1 MGKQGRGSYQ
11 GQWSD
16 AAWQSSPAWSVWP
29 GAWPKKG
36 QRDGGAKGQGK
47 HRFPSYDADW
57 EEQGAHITVL
67 EERRMQPAATP
78 TLSNVVQQTVNASRK
93 AEQRVAKLK
102 KAITSKEEKWR
113 AYQIAMKAAYNR
125 EQQRCEKDQQRLQA
139 ELASAMQEE
148 EEAHQ
153 LLATAAAE
161 YAKMGKDTPSG
172 DSEWEQFLGRSS
184 APAENS
190 VQSLSRQLEEAIQ
203 RRMQTVDGHQQGSRP
218 APGLH
223 RPEGHVTTTSAP
235 NPPVPPPT
243 YDTRHFMRRCQ
254 REGHIL
260 PARWW
265 TRGLLPYIRVNGALA
280 MLASLLH
287 KFHQEQEFS
296 LKYDDA
302 SGEEHEASQLC
313 LGSETCADSELL
325 VGLDGLNSIGLGVA
339 YWNWSVPVPARV
351 LDHPDIPVP
360 PHAEE
365 LPDDSDRPVY
375 PDYVHDR
382 VTYGECLAV
391 GRRHDIEV
399 VSSNF
404 SLLARQQN
412 GGARYTSGDATGDV
426 PACMLQPPARP
437 YQLLPGG
444 CQRLE
449 DLRSVTIA
457 LGGAWPFHS
466 PFNGRVPGTLRDS
479 EEEDSAPHP
488 HLCWV
493 QVLVLKCLY
502 VPEKLSVAI
511 GLPATPLEATTV
523 IQGAR
528 PLTLSRDFPHLIA
541 AAPQPFSEACVYI
554 ANPSWYGFDMVACAD
569 LTCIDGRIFA
579 VRLPDYAD
587 RRVVLAHVDLPP
599 GSHITVYVGFL
610 EAPLQDGV
618 PLHLFP
624 GVTLRF
630 LPDDQPPAPALAI
643 SEMLQSMAF
652 LNTEGVNPEVA
663 PADYYCLVLRYSYK
677 LFRADNLLPWQYR
690 ERFAGAIGCT
700 ASQVSIFPATPRAI
714 DVAIEGCPC
723 RTALAV
729 VPTSFVTE
737 EVNSYCFLVDA
748 RPILQGWMCFR
759 TRTSPIGAALVL
771 RELNAE
777 APLGLRATLD
787 DVATLDALIDVGPGQ
802 ILVARYIP
810 LEDLPNLGDPVGHP
824 GEVEWELLPPIHPTD
839 ESSDDSNPPQ
849 EESMEGNYQVLVP
862 CMLFMTDYCPEL
874 YEVALYLPAEP
885 DELVDGV
892 LDARSQ
898 QRQENS
904 PCPHFVRPQPDTAF
918 ASLLMLPL
926 WPVEHCVVLV
936 DGRTV
941 DQRLFA
947 ICLAPLIDRR
957 SLLIA
962 AAYEPDQPLDVYVR
976 DSPWPLRAD
985 TAIPLYTGDLVVVTF
1000 STQLAPGTGHL
1011 IQMLGSPDSWDSAAV
1026 PVEPTVRFTL
1036 ILQES
1041 DSFLIANHSHE
1052 LDGVE
1057 SSDSVDSID
1066 ARTAE
1071 HLGIDEGDLILYAA
1085 FPGVDDHWERG
1096 RPVDRVLIAIRHP
1109 QGLAGTDTRTACVID
1124 ARPIFMGIQGSAL
1137 SGRVLDCSTLIDRLV
1152 HFCPVGFV
1160 VTITGGASG
1169 IALPNGLREV
1179 QNGTVL
1185 SVHFRAMDTAIVSS
1199 YDAADASPTT
1209 DGPPSRNR
1217 ASALPLVLFAPGADW
1232 LDVSLGRG
1240 QRRRHTCGS
1249 CRLLPSRE
1257 PMRTCLVSAA
1267 AFMQFNLSMAS
1278 KQSDLYCSSMW
1289 AASPCHDVYCIRP
1302 WCLTSAVV
1310 SLSAA
1315 FLRALIGAGTLW
1327 GFLGLLSL
1335 VWILISRAQQHG
1347 RKPSGCAKTVPA
1359 ASPPSRSDNR
1369 QRRSRH
1375 NGPSHW
1381 QGPPQGHGAGSG
1393 APSPSDTNEDPD
1405 PANQVHTI
1413 DPPHVSTETGFGTRV
1428 PFLIYSHEYG
1438 PEQVVARLV
1447 LPARVR
1453 EAWAAL
1459 EQRRTASAQRRSP
1472 RLIPVFPQPR
1482 DGVACVLALPH
1493 WDFEGVPVLVDC
1505 HVAPAKLF
1513 CALLPGWILRESF
1526 LQYLGIPIDL
1536 PCHVFLRDIPWP
1548 LQAGAYLFPQ
1558 SGDLVTVHIPPAAPG
1573 PPVELSQLLEPDHVW
1588 DFTFDPPGNSGD
1600 INWVLSD
1607 GIHVALPLLG
1617 DSFALS
1623 SAHTA
1628 EALGLEAGQFTLV
1641 PALPAIEDHAR
1652 LGINSQRVF
1661 AACRT
1666 DSSSDGS
1673 RVPYILDQRPIL
1685 LHMYMALAT
1694 DGILDV
1700 GNSQTTMA
1708 TIIAVSHQALS
1719 SQSSSTPTIY
1729 ERSFLPLIQNLLL
1742 WMLSLLTVLLIPTDG
1757 DTMLDIPVCPLRMEE
1772 QVVPAK
1778 PLPLPQLQLLLH
1790 FPSLRL
1796 LCKTEM
1802 RQLIGHIL
1810 PSLSGNKFCG
1820 VWFAPSPVGFSC
1832 CSPSCLVRLSV
1843 LLFHELSSQIASFGG
1858 DLPAQ
1863 LMAYVNRRLHFV
1875 QKFQVPLALVTGLS
1889 LPPVEADK
1897 DLASC
1902 LNLRHRHQA
1911 DGCSPDI
1918 GDATGPTDQALDLR
1932 LFDYL
1937 PSAITVDL
1945 SHVSLPLQQ
1954 SIDQVLQWT
1963 FQGSWAL
1970 TSALPADIQLHP
1982 AARRLLALC
1991 PPGELERQERISI
2004 FTDGSY
2010 GKGCPA
2016 NELADSLAKY
2026 AGWRQNAIKLWAYL
2040 ALTFRVLPPNRIYDI
2055 AWANSAETQKSF
2067 CLVPPSGSWVDYTLD
2082 WGQPRVDHFG
2092 ICLDV
2097 FFHVRVG
2104 TQNRQISSNLDREAM
2119 ASVEGQQILR
2129 QICSTIPLQ
2138 PWATDVHRHY
2148 LAIEKYLSQ
2157 ALAVSFPSKRG
2168 VCRSSHFSAAT
2179 WDLRQKR
2186 VWLRKQVAWER
2197 THSNLVEAQ
2206 AALYSWRHGQRLI
2219 VGRVTTLFPCIAAL
2233 RRQHGLVADLQ
2244 TTRRSLRQS
2253 IRRDVSLRIQAT
2265 AAEAAALP
2273 CADVVARLRP
2283 LLGPSK
2289 RRVKQRKA
2297 LLSVCH
2303 PDGQPAQSATEVEDI
2318 WIGHFGSIEDG
2329 ARVDPVSFVRDIQ
2342 QKQNSRDLD
2351 CYSLDASTVPSRIEL
2366 EQALRQTQTG
2376 RAVGLDHVPGEL
2388 LHFAASSA
2396 SRALYQLFIKTALRA
2411 SEPIQFK
2418 GGALHAV
2425 WKGKSSPAFCSSHRG
2440 ILVSSTVG
2448 KAFHRIARSRAVPAL
2463 RNVATEMQIGGLPTF
2478 PVVLASHFVRLFQS
2492 GARDRQHSHGLMFL
2506 DLREAFYRVV
2516 RPLLVGSECSDEQIA
2531 AAVKAMQLPAGVM
2544 HELHAHIKQS
2554 SAARDAG
2561 ASDWA
2566 DLAITDALTGTWFR
2580 FQSGQQVVQTGIGSR
2595 PGDNLADI
2603 CFSFIFAKVLRS
2615 VQESLSQYDLTP
2627 VLPWSQD
2634 MPGSVL
2640 PVAADV
2646 GCSIPALDA
2655 TWMDD
2660 ATFLVRS
2667 PTSHALP
2674 TVMAT
2679 TGAAVVD
2686 ACVGRA
2692 LLPNLDKGKT
2702 EFIACPLGPG
2712 SRQVRKDLFADRD
2725 PSIRLGSRLWQDSRV
2740 SLVSSYRHL
2749 GGIIH
2754 HDSSLIR
2761 ELKQRAALAWKAFNT
2776 RKRQIFGSPR
2786 VSRKDKVVLF
2796 ESLVLSI
2803 LLYGAGSWDQLSTR
2817 EESILASAYH
2827 GMCFHM
2833 LRPAFSYDEALH
2845 LGGSRV
2851 LALLELPSISTLLHV
2866 ARLRHLLSVVRT
2878 AVPVMWA
2885 MLHWQGR
2892 WLGSVRSSL
2901 NWLWSCIDGGS
2912 QFQSWETAWTQW
2924 KGVCHDR
2931 PKLWKGWIRKAQAQA
2946 TLQEAWLGAETH
2958 HLGLLARQLRIAGAK
2973 LPALPQSS
2981 GPVRH
2986 CCAPCQQTFA
2996 THQAWSVHAFKRHG
3010 IVGEYRHV
3018 LSGTQCQACLRH
3030 FTTHIKLCRHLQHF
3044 SSCRRSLQARGFRCV
3059 PEPGIGNRN
3068 AVDEGKFQAPSL
3080 QAQGPMPLPEVGDW
3094 DDYLDRPSIE
3104 VLECLTH
3111 ITHGLQPEDIKHD
3124 LVWERARIAFS
3135 SVCLPNKKIVA
3146 TALQW
3151 ESILVALPEP
3161 VSGSACPLLAVAR
3174 WIMTEDPVDW
3184 LVPNPVDRHA
3194 PVATFRDARQTLAH
3208 LDLSPLRFPSGDE
3221 WDRPFAIRVGPG
3233 DWLSRH
3239 SRDMASSID
3248 FSHEECLD
3256 LIGCGA
3262 VPSFFEDVSEGV
3274 VFILSTLGLP
3284 HWSEMP
3290 VLPVRRRSILAQLQK
3305 ATFASDLVRFALRL
3319 WLWGVPTAFLCPAGY
3334 SCFPESFSGLSGLAC
3349 SRLGDAEV
3357 WRSANFDWEPFCFTL
3372 SN

>member
-1 MGKQGRGSYQ
+1 M
-11 GQWSD
+11 
-16 AAWQSSPAWSVWP
+16 
-29 GAWPKKG
+29 
-36 QRDGGAKGQGK
+36 
-47 HRFPSYDADW
+47 
-57 EEQGAHITVL
+57 I
-67 EERRMQPAATP
+67 
-78 TLSNVVQQTVNASRK
+78 
-93 AEQRVAKLK
+93 
-102 KAITSKEEKWR
+102 
-113 AYQIAMKAAYNR
+113 
-125 EQQRCEKDQQRLQA
+125 
-139 ELASAMQEE
+139 
-148 EEAHQ
+148 
-153 LLATAAAE
+153 
-161 YAKMGKDTPSG
+161 
-172 DSEWEQFLGRSS
+172 
-184 APAENS
+184 
-190 VQSLSRQLEEAIQ
+190 
-203 RRMQTVDGHQQGSRP
+203 
-218 APGLH
+218 
-223 RPEGHVTTTSAP
+223 
-235 NPPVPPPT
+235 
-243 YDTRHFMRRCQ
+243 
-254 REGHIL
+254 
-260 PARWW
+260 
-265 TRGLLPYIRVNGALA
+265 
-280 MLASLLH
+280 
-287 KFHQEQEFS
+287 
-296 LKYDDA
+296 
-302 SGEEHEASQLC
+302 EASQLC

-339 YWNWSVPVPARV
+339 YWNWSVPVPVGCKSLLHNFQSPDRFCTWIGSCCTVQLLASCAKRFSKLFGDFASASIESCLGEPFSAGAPWPGPVDLQVFFDQLCYLQFDRTSRAHWACELLQVPVLHTPPWDFDVCVQKSWIGCSGPATTVAPAGDRVSSLWPRLCWALFRPAANFFSQSVALVQKSRIGCSGSATIIIGYCTSRPALLWDLVPHSSPSLRWGKEVAPISWLLSFGSKFSSPPCDRMRVHKSRIGCSGSATAPASMGLYEALLWLSLYLPTFFLQLLLASCFVLLRVFLIQLGFRRCIPGRCFLAPFQGPHCNVLLAWGRISCVYPHAHGILPRDRRSTAGARKAKQLHGNRLPPSLCWSAWLLAFLSCPVQVWAAPKPWGEAVDIILETVRLFPDPMPDDRQSAGSNVPFWARPGFQPECISEPPTEARV

-365 LPDDSDRPVY
+365 LPDDSDRSFVQAYCFVMSPRYQAEVVPLQLGIPTDMQTFSTQVRRSLNSLRLRFVSEIIPTVPQLSSEFASVLVVPKWLNASNRQVIVFDLRACGGPVY

-391 GRRHDIEV
+391 GRRHDIEDCAVYAQGHTQPLCSGSSFLAFPGGV
-399 VSSNF
+399 VQFQPAGTPAEWRSPLHVRLDRPNDWLGDPNIPDEEVEWPLYVSHHDAFSLYSADRFPGESAAQAIAGLVDRRPGEALFVTSPGQQLEDVCVRGVSCRDVMAVFPVTPSADRTGALVFLDFRQLGLEVTHLYLDQSAVSPTDVILRHHLRPPPGFKITCWPRPDHTGRIPVVEGDILLFGYVPDSWDSDDELDSDSSDSSSNPA
-404 SLLARQQN
+404 SD
-412 GGARYTSGDATGDV
+412 TSSPRASRAASPPPGEPSRAPLRPAVGPADTHRADRSRSPRGSGDRHAHGDHAADVTRSPPSSVAPAVKGDATGDV
-426 PACMLQPPARP
+426 PACMLQPPARMFVRKWSSGTRQQAIADGTP
-437 YQLLPGG
+437 EITSVTGLPAHAQALPTFPLVSEALSALAWWLPKAHTTLLADQPESELEWAHRLLEHKVLIEPGSSSPDSRR
-444 CQRLE
+444 RLE

-1700 GNSQTTMA
+1700 AAVCRRVSWLCPRKYHVRLLGGQFSDDHGNHYRRVTPGTVITVEFHPDYLREVFSASHTESFALDAEPFDSAIDPNRWGHHAGHSSMPPADGGTGGTSQAPASTAAPTA
-1708 TIIAVSHQALS
+1708 APFSLTASSVQDRDAPANRAHPALFIWQQVLWGLVCSIPCRLLVLLSILS
-1719 SQSSSTPTIY
+1719 SEVVGAPLPRVELSDSQLWGGFAGPVDGIRQQETALCSEIPSATCVGHRPVPTPC
-1729 ERSFLPLIQNLLL
+1729 RSRQGFGLLL
-1742 WMLSLLTVLLIPTDG
+1742 EPTPPASG
-1757 DTMLDIPVCPLRMEE
+1757 LDIGHCYTLLEECIADQSCPAFWLTST
-1772 QVVPAK
+1772 
-1778 PLPLPQLQLLLH
+1778 LLETVIEH
-1790 FPSLRL
+1790 FA
-1796 LCKTEM
+1796 T
-1802 RQLIGHIL
+1802 
-1810 PSLSGNKFCG
+1810 
-1820 VWFAPSPVGFSC
+1820 
-1832 CSPSCLVRLSV
+1832 
-1843 LLFHELSSQIASFGG
+1843 
-1858 DLPAQ
+1858 
-1863 LMAYVNRRLHFV
+1863 
-1875 QKFQVPLALVTGLS
+1875 
-1889 LPPVEADK
+1889 
-1897 DLASC
+1897 
-1902 LNLRHRHQA
+1902 QA

-2010 GKGCPA
+2010 GKGIA
-2016 NELADSLAKY
+2016 SWAFVVLGASEGRTHFLGWA
-2026 AGWRQNAIKLWAYL
+2026 AGRVPTDPSDPLFLCHCRQHALSGEQTALFWATVW
-2040 ALTFRVLPPNRIYDI
+2040 ALQSPHNVPVQMFSD
-2055 AWANSAETQKSF
+2055 
-2067 CLVPPSGSWVDYTLD
+2067 CLVAL
-2082 WGQPRVDHFG
+2082 
-2092 ICLDV
+2092 
-2097 FFHVRVG
+2097 
-2104 TQNRQISSNLDREAM
+2104 
-2119 ASVEGQQILR
+2119 QQAQGLYGW
-2129 QICSTIPLQ
+2129 STS
-2138 PWATDVHRHY
+2138 D
-2148 LAIEKYLSQ
+2148 
-2157 ALAVSFPSKRG
+2157 
-2168 VCRSSHFSAAT
+2168 
-2179 WDLRQKR
+2179 DL
-2186 VWLRKQVAWER
+2186 E
-2197 THSNLVEAQ
+2197 
-2206 AALYSWRHGQRLI
+2206 AALP
-2219 VGRVTTLFPCIAAL
+2219 T
-2233 RRQHGLVADLQ
+2233 
-2244 TTRRSLRQS
+2244 
-2253 IRRDVSLRIQAT
+2253 SLRI
-2265 AAEAAALP
+2265 
-2273 CADVVARLRP
+2273 
-2283 LLGPSK
+2283 
-2289 RRVKQRKA
+2289 
-2297 LLSVCH
+2297 H
-2303 PDGQPAQSATEVEDI
+2303 
-2318 WIGHFGSIEDG
+2318 
-2329 ARVDPVSFVRDIQ
+2329 
-2342 QKQNSRDLD
+2342 
-2351 CYSLDASTVPSRIEL
+2351 
-2366 EQALRQTQTG
+2366 
-2376 RAVGLDHVPGEL
+2376 
-2388 LHFAASSA
+2388 
-2396 SRALYQLFIKTALRA
+2396 
-2411 SEPIQFK
+2411 
-2418 GGALHAV
+2418 
-2425 WKGKSSPAFCSSHRG
+2425 
-2440 ILVSSTVG
+2440 
-2448 KAFHRIARSRAVPAL
+2448 
-2463 RNVATEMQIGGLPTF
+2463 
-2478 PVVLASHFVRLFQS
+2478 
-2492 GARDRQHSHGLMFL
+2492 
-2506 DLREAFYRVV
+2506 
-2516 RPLLVGSECSDEQIA
+2516 
-2531 AAVKAMQLPAGVM
+2531 
-2544 HELHAHIKQS
+2544 
-2554 SAARDAG
+2554 
-2561 ASDWA
+2561 
-2566 DLAITDALTGTWFR
+2566 
-2580 FQSGQQVVQTGIGSR
+2580 
-2595 PGDNLADI
+2595 
-2603 CFSFIFAKVLRS
+2603 
-2615 VQESLSQYDLTP
+2615 
-2627 VLPWSQD
+2627 
-2634 MPGSVL
+2634 
-2640 PVAADV
+2640 
-2646 GCSIPALDA
+2646 
-2655 TWMDD
+2655 
-2660 ATFLVRS
+2660 
-2667 PTSHALP
+2667 
-2674 TVMAT
+2674 
-2679 TGAAVVD
+2679 
-2686 ACVGRA
+2686 
-2692 LLPNLDKGKT
+2692 
-2702 EFIACPLGPG
+2702 
-2712 SRQVRKDLFADRD
+2712 
-2725 PSIRLGSRLWQDSRV
+2725 
-2740 SLVSSYRHL
+2740 
-2749 GGIIH
+2749 
-2754 HDSSLIR
+2754 
-2761 ELKQRAALAWKAFNT
+2761 
-2776 RKRQIFGSPR
+2776 
-2786 VSRKDKVVLF
+2786 
-2796 ESLVLSI
+2796 
-2803 LLYGAGSWDQLSTR
+2803 
-2817 EESILASAYH
+2817 
-2827 GMCFHM
+2827 
-2833 LRPAFSYDEALH
+2833 
-2845 LGGSRV
+2845 
-2851 LALLELPSISTLLHV
+2851 
-2866 ARLRHLLSVVRT
+2866 
-2878 AVPVMWA
+2878 
-2885 MLHWQGR
+2885 
-2892 WLGSVRSSL
+2892 
-2901 NWLWSCIDGGS
+2901 
-2912 QFQSWETAWTQW
+2912 
-2924 KGVCHDR
+2924 
-2931 PKLWKGWIRKAQAQA
+2931 
-2946 TLQEAWLGAETH
+2946 
-2958 HLGLLARQLRIAGAK
+2958 
-2973 LPALPQSS
+2973 
-2981 GPVRH
+2981 
-2986 CCAPCQQTFA
+2986 
-2996 THQAWSVHAFKRHG
+2996 
-3010 IVGEYRHV
+3010 
-3018 LSGTQCQACLRH
+3018 
-3030 FTTHIKLCRHLQHF
+3030 
-3044 SSCRRSLQARGFRCV
+3044 
-3059 PEPGIGNRN
+3059 
-3068 AVDEGKFQAPSL
+3068 
-3080 QAQGPMPLPEVGDW
+3080 
-3094 DDYLDRPSIE
+3094 
-3104 VLECLTH
+3104 
-3111 ITHGLQPEDIKHD
+3111 
-3124 LVWERARIAFS
+3124 
-3135 SVCLPNKKIVA
+3135 
-3146 TALQW
+3146 
-3151 ESILVALPEP
+3151 
-3161 VSGSACPLLAVAR
+3161 
-3174 WIMTEDPVDW
+3174 
-3184 LVPNPVDRHA
+3184 
-3194 PVATFRDARQTLAH
+3194 
-3208 LDLSPLRFPSGDE
+3208 
-3221 WDRPFAIRVGPG
+3221 
-3233 DWLSRH
+3233 
-3239 SRDMASSID
+3239 
-3248 FSHEECLD
+3248 
-3256 LIGCGA
+3256 
-3262 VPSFFEDVSEGV
+3262 
-3274 VFILSTLGLP
+3274 
-3284 HWSEMP
+3284 
-3290 VLPVRRRSILAQLQK
+3290 
-3305 ATFASDLVRFALRL
+3305 
-3319 WLWGVPTAFLCPAGY
+3319 
-3334 SCFPESFSGLSGLAC
+3334 
-3349 SRLGDAEV
+3349 
-3357 WRSANFDWEPFCFTL
+3357 
-3372 SN
+3372 

>member
-1 MGKQGRGSYQ
+1 MNWVATWTRTGTLPWLWVQLEAIR
-11 GQWSD
+11 
-16 AAWQSSPAWSVWP
+16 SPAFWPCQVGQSFVDTQRRDSFSPLSEAECYQAVGLSGPDLSSTAPKQVKVFLRLLSVNVQSIADQTDTREARDVDP
-29 GAWPKKG
+29 GFRG
-36 QRDGGAKGQGK
+36 
-47 HRFPSYDADW
+47 
-57 EEQGAHITVL
+57 
-67 EERRMQPAATP
+67 
-78 TLSNVVQQTVNASRK
+78 
-93 AEQRVAKLK
+93 
-102 KAITSKEEKWR
+102 R
-113 AYQIAMKAAYNR
+113 ARYLR
-125 EQQRCEKDQQRLQA
+125 EQLVQLKVHVSALQ
-139 ELASAMQEE
+139 
-148 EEAHQ
+148 EA
-153 LLATAAAE
+153 
-161 YAKMGKDTPSG
+161 
-172 DSEWEQFLGRSS
+172 RS
-184 APAENS
+184 
-190 VQSLSRQLEEAIQ
+190 
-203 RRMQTVDGHQQGSRP
+203 
-218 APGLH
+218 
-223 RPEGHVTTTSAP
+223 
-235 NPPVPPPT
+235 
-243 YDTRHFMRRCQ
+243 
-254 REGHIL
+254 RE
-260 PARWW
+260 
-265 TRGLLPYIRVNGALA
+265 
-280 MLASLLH
+280 
-287 KFHQEQEFS
+287 
-296 LKYDDA
+296 D
-302 SGEEHEASQLC
+302 
-313 LGSETCADSELL
+313 
-325 VGLDGLNSIGLGVA
+325 
-339 YWNWSVPVPARV
+339 
-351 LDHPDIPVP
+351 
-360 PHAEE
+360 
-365 LPDDSDRPVY
+365 
-375 PDYVHDR
+375 
-382 VTYGECLAV
+382 
-391 GRRHDIEV
+391 
-399 VSSNF
+399 
-404 SLLARQQN
+404 
-412 GGARYTSGDATGDV
+412 
-426 PACMLQPPARP
+426 
-437 YQLLPGG
+437 
-444 CQRLE
+444 
-449 DLRSVTIA
+449 
-457 LGGAWPFHS
+457 
-466 PFNGRVPGTLRDS
+466 
-479 EEEDSAPHP
+479 
-488 HLCWV
+488 
-493 QVLVLKCLY
+493 
-502 VPEKLSVAI
+502 
-511 GLPATPLEATTV
+511 TTV
-523 IQGAR
+523 I
-528 PLTLSRDFPHLIA
+528 
-541 AAPQPFSEACVYI
+541 SE
-554 ANPSWYGFDMVACAD
+554 
-569 LTCIDGRIFA
+569 
-579 VRLPDYAD
+579 
-587 RRVVLAHVDLPP
+587 
-599 GSHITVYVGFL
+599 SHI
-610 EAPLQDGV
+610 
-618 PLHLFP
+618 
-624 GVTLRF
+624 R
-630 LPDDQPPAPALAI
+630 
-643 SEMLQSMAF
+643 
-652 LNTEGVNPEVA
+652 
-663 PADYYCLVLRYSYK
+663 YCSAK
-677 LFRADNLLPWQYR
+677 
-690 ERFAGAIGCT
+690 
-700 ASQVSIFPATPRAI
+700 
-714 DVAIEGCPC
+714 
-723 RTALAV
+723 
-729 VPTSFVTE
+729 
-737 EVNSYCFLVDA
+737 
-748 RPILQGWMCFR
+748 
-759 TRTSPIGAALVL
+759 
-771 RELNAE
+771 
-777 APLGLRATLD
+777 
-787 DVATLDALIDVGPGQ
+787 
-802 ILVARYIP
+802 
-810 LEDLPNLGDPVGHP
+810 
-824 GEVEWELLPPIHPTD
+824 
-839 ESSDDSNPPQ
+839 
-849 EESMEGNYQVLVP
+849 
-862 CMLFMTDYCPEL
+862 
-874 YEVALYLPAEP
+874 
-885 DELVDGV
+885 
-892 LDARSQ
+892 
-898 QRQENS
+898 
-904 PCPHFVRPQPDTAF
+904 
-918 ASLLMLPL
+918 
-926 WPVEHCVVLV
+926 
-936 DGRTV
+936 
-941 DQRLFA
+941 
-947 ICLAPLIDRR
+947 
-957 SLLIA
+957 
-962 AAYEPDQPLDVYVR
+962 
-976 DSPWPLRAD
+976 
-985 TAIPLYTGDLVVVTF
+985 
-1000 STQLAPGTGHL
+1000 
-1011 IQMLGSPDSWDSAAV
+1011 DSAGN
-1026 PVEPTVRFTL
+1026 FGC
-1036 ILQES
+1036 
-1041 DSFLIANHSHE
+1041 E
-1052 LDGVE
+1052 LWF
-1057 SSDSVDSID
+1057 S
-1066 ARTAE
+1066 
-1071 HLGIDEGDLILYAA
+1071 
-1085 FPGVDDHWERG
+1085 
-1096 RPVDRVLIAIRHP
+1096 
-1109 QGLAGTDTRTACVID
+1109 
-1124 ARPIFMGIQGSAL
+1124 
-1137 SGRVLDCSTLIDRLV
+1137 
-1152 HFCPVGFV
+1152 
-1160 VTITGGASG
+1160 
-1169 IALPNGLREV
+1169 
-1179 QNGTVL
+1179 
-1185 SVHFRAMDTAIVSS
+1185 
-1199 YDAADASPTT
+1199 
-1209 DGPPSRNR
+1209 
-1217 ASALPLVLFAPGADW
+1217 
-1232 LDVSLGRG
+1232 
-1240 QRRRHTCGS
+1240 
-1249 CRLLPSRE
+1249 RLLP
-1257 PMRTCLVSAA
+1257 
-1267 AFMQFNLSMAS
+1267 FM
-1278 KQSDLYCSSMW
+1278 
-1289 AASPCHDVYCIRP
+1289 
-1302 WCLTSAVV
+1302 
-1310 SLSAA
+1310 
-1315 FLRALIGAGTLW
+1315 
-1327 GFLGLLSL
+1327 
-1335 VWILISRAQQHG
+1335 
-1347 RKPSGCAKTVPA
+1347 
-1359 ASPPSRSDNR
+1359 
-1369 QRRSRH
+1369 
-1375 NGPSHW
+1375 W
-1381 QGPPQGHGAGSG
+1381 QGQNQGFFH
-1393 APSPSDTNEDPD
+1393 PND
-1405 PANQVHTI
+1405 
-1413 DPPHVSTETGFGTRV
+1413 
-1428 PFLIYSHEYG
+1428 FLVIS
-1438 PEQVVARLV
+1438 AR
-1447 LPARVR
+1447 
-1453 EAWAAL
+1453 
-1459 EQRRTASAQRRSP
+1459 
-1472 RLIPVFPQPR
+1472 PR
-1482 DGVACVLALPH
+1482 DLIVRFARAGLKLLFVCVHAPVAGHKERDPWWQDLRHRL
-1493 WDFEGVPVLVDC
+1493 G
-1505 HVAPAKLF
+1505 KL
-1513 CALLPGWILRESF
+1513 R
-1526 LQYLGIPIDL
+1526 
-1536 PCHVFLRDIPWP
+1536 RDTE
-1548 LQAGAYLFPQ
+1548 
-1558 SGDLVTVHIPPAAPG
+1558 VV
-1573 PPVELSQLLEPDHVW
+1573 
-1588 DFTFDPPGNSGD
+1588 
-1600 INWVLSD
+1600 
-1607 GIHVALPLLG
+1607 LLG
-1617 DSFALS
+1617 DFN
-1623 SAHTA
+1623 T
-1628 EALGLEAGQFTLV
+1628 GF
-1641 PALPAIEDHAR
+1641 
-1652 LGINSQRVF
+1652 
-1661 AACRT
+1661 
-1666 DSSSDGS
+1666 SSSLPQRIGNLVWPTTHSPARAFSSILRDYDLWLPSTFSECHIGPHETWQSPTGTSGS
-1673 RVPYILDQRPIL
+1673 RLDYVAVP
-1685 LHMYMALAT
+1685 T
-1694 DGILDV
+1694 
-1700 GNSQTTMA
+1700 
-1708 TIIAVSHQALS
+1708 
-1719 SQSSSTPTIY
+1719 
-1729 ERSFLPLIQNLLL
+1729 
-1742 WMLSLLTVLLIPTDG
+1742 
-1757 DTMLDIPVCPLRMEE
+1757 
-1772 QVVPAK
+1772 
-1778 PLPLPQLQLLLH
+1778 
-1790 FPSLRL
+1790 
-1796 LCKTEM
+1796 
-1802 RQLIGHIL
+1802 
-1810 PSLSGNKFCG
+1810 
-1820 VWFAPSPVGFSC
+1820 
-1832 CSPSCLVRLSV
+1832 
-1843 LLFHELSSQIASFGG
+1843 
-1858 DLPAQ
+1858 
-1863 LMAYVNRRLHFV
+1863 
-1875 QKFQVPLALVTGLS
+1875 
-1889 LPPVEADK
+1889 
-1897 DLASC
+1897 
-1902 LNLRHRHQA
+1902 
-1911 DGCSPDI
+1911 
-1918 GDATGPTDQALDLR
+1918 
-1932 LFDYL
+1932 
-1937 PSAITVDL
+1937 
-1945 SHVSLPLQQ
+1945 
-1954 SIDQVLQWT
+1954 
-1963 FQGSWAL
+1963 
-1970 TSALPADIQLHP
+1970 
-1982 AARRLLALC
+1982 
-1991 PPGELERQERISI
+1991 
-2004 FTDGSY
+2004 
-2010 GKGCPA
+2010 
-2016 NELADSLAKY
+2016 
-2026 AGWRQNAIKLWAYL
+2026 
-2040 ALTFRVLPPNRIYDI
+2040 
-2055 AWANSAETQKSF
+2055 AWQ
-2067 CLVPPSGSWVDYTLD
+2067 VPPSGSWVDYTLD